1 LLQRTS
7 GVHLTNRW
15 LSKIQTVLFRFSEK
29 ITAAEIGFRRE
40 GNTPNVNFA
49 QPHEPSWRAV
59 PQLAATIETNVSSGS
74 FT

>member
-1 LLQRTS
+1 
-7 GVHLTNRW
+7 
-15 LSKIQTVLFRFSEK
+15 VLFRFSEK